1 MTTPERHALTAWL
14 TDWVTARLAKDGE
27 RAEADVD
34 RPLTELGLASRDAVA
49 LAAELSA
56 HVGRP
61 VEPTILWRVPT
72 IRALASELT
81 TTATPATSTT
91 RSSARPDGD
100 HDAPLAVVG
109 VGCRLPGGVDG
120 PEAFWDLLVGGRD
133 AVGTVPEGRWDAFT
147 PASGPERDV
156 LDRLP
161 RTGGFLDDVAA
172 FDAGHFGIGEAE
184 ARLMDPQQRLLLEVA
199 WEALEHAGIAPD
211 GLGGTAT
218 GVFVGAS
225 LSEYAHLTTRR
236 LDRLDVWT
244 PTGSALSIL
253 ANRLSYLLD
262 LDGPSMTVDTA
273 CSSSLVA
280 FHQACRSLAAGECDT
295 AVVGGVNV
303 LLSPTVTASF
313 SLAGLLAADGR
324 CKPFSADADGIV
336 RAEGCTAVVV
346 KRLADAER
354 DGDRVLAVVRGSAVG
369 SDGRSNGLMAPD
381 PAAQERVL
389 VTAYA
394 RAGVDPATV
403 DVVEA
408 HGTGTALGD
417 PIEAHAL
424 GAVLGDGRPD
434 ENPLLIGSVKS
445 NLGHLEA
452 AAGLTGLV
460 KTVLALHHDRV
471 PASLHAER
479 TTEHVDLAS
488 LGLRVAQETT
498 PWPRHD
504 GVAQAGV
511 SAFGFG
517 GTNAHV
523 VLEEAPPVP
532 GPTPTTEQ
540 DERAVCVLPVSAP
553 DADRVGDRL
562 AEVRAVAPVG
572 ADERRALA
580 AALERRLGTGPA
592 RGALVVRDGDPA
604 ERGLVVEA
612 RRSHPGERPVWVFS
626 GYGSH
631 WPAMAARLLNDE
643 PVFAAALETVT
654 SLVHERSGLDVLTA
668 IEGGTELD
676 GVHDQQLATFCVQVA
691 LAALWRAQG
700 VEPAAVIGQSM
711 GEVAAAVAAGGL
723 SLRDGVRV
731 MVARTAL
738 LADIDQTGAG
748 AMAVVDAGAEEVT
761 AHLAGHADVEVA
773 VHASPQ
779 QCTIAGPATAV
790 AEVTALLK
798 EAGREVWPVPGGV
811 AGHTAAVDPVVPG
824 LLAALDGLRAR
835 RVRLTVYATSDDDPR
850 ATVRHDAEHWAR
862 NVRRPVRFAE
872 AVDAALADG
881 HRVFVEVAP
890 HPIAARSLQSCLAA
904 RSVDGV
910 VVGSL
915 RRHVDDTV
923 AFHAALTTLRLCT
936 DLPAPAAPTTH
947 TWVDAPRT
955 SWRHER
961 FWFATDAVPVAPA
974 LAGTHPVLGA
984 HVVLPEGGR
993 HLWRRRLGDPTDV
1006 SGLLLDLVVAAARAA
1021 LGDTATVVGHLE
1033 HEPLPAHEDTELLVS
1048 ATTDGRVSVHARHA
1062 GPDWATCASAIAA
1075 PTGAK
1080 VVDAPRSGAGSTPP
1094 PDAPTTPS
1102 LHDELRS
1109 LPGPVA
1115 RERLL
1120 DWLTSELSTV
1130 LGVGRVDVDAP
1141 LVSLGLDSLAATR
1154 ARNVV
1159 QTQLGVPL
1167 EVAMVLRGAS
1177 VRDVATHLGRT
1188 IGLDA
1193 ERAPD
1198 RPGEP
1203 TSTDTDRA
1211 PAQSRPRPTVLARD
1225 PSERLVSEAWQQVL
1239 GCEEIAV
1246 NLHFDELG
1254 GDREA
1259 MAAVRAVLSERL
1271 DDAPT
1276 VEQLIAHPTIASM
1289 ADLVRGTYEDNGGRL
1304 VRPLR
1309 TSGSRPPLFVF
1320 HPAGGPTS
1328 VYRPLVQLLDP
1339 DQPVIGL
1346 ERLDHLES
1354 VEEKADEYVRHI
1366 REIAPTGPYRL
1377 LGWSFGGLLADAV
1390 AARLER
1396 TDTVELVAMIDTVLP
1411 EQRPDG
1417 ASTDGA
1423 GADDLLARYRRFAE
1437 HIESTYDVSL
1447 AIDVAGLAGLDER
1460 DQLAT
1465 LQASLG
1471 ELGVAMPAG
1480 VLQHQLT
1487 SYVDTRIAERYRP
1500 ANLSSPRVLYRAT
1513 LDDDVAV
1520 HLDPRYR
1527 RRSAD
1532 LGWAPYGE
1540 SLEVVSVPG
1549 DHVSMIDRPHVDV
1562 IATHLDRLLGSVPTH

>member
-1 MTTPERHALTAWL
+1 MTTPDRHALAAWL
-14 TDWVTARLAKDGE
+14 TDWVTARLAKDG
-27 RAEADVD
+27 ASGAVDVD

-72 IRALASELT
+72 IRALAAELT
-81 TTATPATSTT
+81 TPTATHSTSTP
-91 RSSARPDGD
+91 RNSARSGGD

-120 PEAFWDLLVGGRD
+120 PEAFWDLLTDGRD
-133 AVGTVPEGRWDAFT
+133 AVGTVPDGRWDAFT
-147 PASGPERDV
+147 PPSGPERAV

-161 RTGGFLDDVAA
+161 RAGGFLDDVAA
-172 FDAGHFGIGEAE
+172 FDAGHFGIGAAE

-354 DGDRVLAVVRGSAVG
+354 DGDRILAVVRGSAVG

-389 VTAYA
+389 ATAYA
-394 RAGVDPATV
+394 GAGVDPATV

-424 GAVLGDGRPD
+424 GAVLGAGRPD

-460 KTVLALHHDRV
+460 KTVLALHHGRI

-479 TTEHVDLAS
+479 TTEHVDLAGI
-488 LGLRVAQETT
+488 GLRVVQDQA

-504 GVAQAGV
+504 GIARAGV

-523 VLEEAPPVP
+523 VLEEAPPP
-532 GPTPTTEQ
+532 LGPAPTTEH
-540 DERAVCVLPVSAP
+540 DERPVCVLPVSAP
-553 DADRVGDRL
+553 DAERAGGRL
-562 AEVRAVAPVG
+562 GELRAVVPAE

-580 AALERRLGTGPA
+580 AALERRFGTGPA
-592 RGALVVRDGDPA
+592 RGALVVRDGEPA

-612 RRSHPGERPVWVFS
+612 RRSHPGERPVWIFS

-631 WPAMAARLLNDE
+631 WPAMAARLLIDE

-668 IEGGTELD
+668 IEDGTELD

-723 SLRDGVRV
+723 SLRDGMRV

-738 LADIDQTGAG
+738 LADIDHTGAG

-761 AHLAGHADVEVA
+761 AHLSGHPDVEVA
-773 VHASPQ
+773 VHASPE
-779 QCTIAGPATAV
+779 QCTIAGPAAAV
-790 AEVTALLK
+790 AEVTAALK

-824 LLAALDGLRAR
+824 LRQALEGLRAR
-835 RVRLTVYATSDDDPR
+835 RLRVPVYATSDDDPR
-850 ATVRHDAEHWAR
+850 AAVRHDVEHWAR

-872 AVDAALADG
+872 AVDAALVDG

-890 HPIAARSLQSCLAA
+890 HPVAQRSLHSCLAA

-910 VVGSL
+910 VVASL
-915 RRHVDDTV
+915 RRHVDDTL
-923 AFHAALTTLRLCT
+923 AFHTALTSLRLHT
-936 DLPAPAAPTTH
+936 DLPAPCPRRAV

-955 SWRHER
+955 QWRHER
-961 FWFATDAVPVAPA
+961 FWHEVGAPA
-974 LAGTHPVLGA
+974 AATQPAGAHPVLGT
-984 HVVLPEGGR
+984 HVELPEGGR
-993 HLWRRRLGDPTDV
+993 HLWSRRLGTSADRG
-1006 SGLLLDLVVAAARAA
+1006 GLLLDLVEAAARAA
-1021 LGDTATVVGHLE
+1021 CGDAATVVGHLE
-1033 HEPLPAHEDTELLVS
+1033 HEPPPPHADTELVVS
-1048 ATTDGRVSVHARHA
+1048 ATTDGRISVHARH
-1062 GPDWATCASAIAA
+1062 GGVEWTTCASAIAA
-1075 PTGAK
+1075 SVGA
-1080 VVDAPRSGAGSTPP
+1080 DRGDGASSAPRTAVAAQEVAT
-1094 PDAPTTPS
+1094 TTPG
-1102 LHDELRS
+1102 EQLRS
-1109 LPGPVA
+1109 LPPAAA

-1120 DWLTSELSTV
+1120 TWLTAELSTV
-1130 LGVGRVDVDAP
+1130 LGVGAIDIEVP

-1167 EVAMVLRGAS
+1167 DVATVLRGAS
-1177 VRDVATHLGRT
+1177 LREVADGLAASLGLADTR
-1188 IGLDA
+1188 A
-1193 ERAPD
+1193 ASAPD
-1198 RPGEP
+1198 ATRSSDPAARTALRP
-1203 TSTDTDRA
+1203 A
-1211 PAQSRPRPTVLARD
+1211 VLARD

-1309 TSGSRPPLFVF
+1309 ESGSRPPLFVF

-1346 ERLDHLES
+1346 ERLDHLDS
-1354 VEEKADEYVRHI
+1354 VEDKADEYVRHI

-1411 EQRPDG
+1411 EQRPG
-1417 ASTDGA
+1417 EASTDGA
-1423 GADDLLARYRRFAE
+1423 GADDLVARYRRFAE
-1437 HIESTYDVSL
+1437 HIENTYDVSL
-1447 AIDVAGLAGLDER
+1447 AIDFAALPGLDER

-1500 ANLSSPRVLYRAT
+1500 AHLSSPRILYRAT

-1540 SLEVVSVPG
+1540 SLEVVPVPG

-1562 IATHLDRLLGSVPTH
+1562 IATHLDRLLGSVPTR